1 MTKFKSL
8 INGIGNYEQ
17 TNKYYDNWS
26 SSYDKTLLSWNYK
39 IPFKAS
45 AVLKSYLDRSPKRLL
60 DLACGTGLFAEEIL
74 KIFPNTIIDGIDIS
88 KKILIEAK
96 SKNIYSKLICS
107 NFDTNLSLKNKYNV
121 ISCIGAMTYTKDP
134 IKLIKDVSKI
144 THNNGFFIFSHR
156 VDLWKKQKYSNI
168 LINLSKIWEII
179 YISRPLLY
187 LPKNVDFNKT
197 IKIKIAL
204 LKKKKDDSK
213 D

>member
-121 ISCIGAMTYTKDP
+121 MGNF
-134 IKLIKDVSKI
+134 L
-144 THNNGFFIFSHR
+144 FR
-156 VDLWKKQKYSNI
+156 
-168 LINLSKIWEII
+168 
-179 YISRPLLY
+179 
-187 LPKNVDFNKT
+187 
-197 IKIKIAL
+197 
-204 LKKKKDDSK
+204 
-213 D
+213 